1 MRYDEALPEQGKIM
15 RFISIALVALL
26 VLFTADAQACSPTRD
41 YANRT
46 VQQKMDEAELTFIGT
61 VTDTGEGYVVFR
73 IGTPGKGAAAKGET
87 MRLAHKEYG
96 TCGKLDFKAG
106 DVWLY
111 AGDTTFSASQ
121 KIDAADAEAEISA
134 VVAKITTQPD
144 TP

>member
-1 MRYDEALPEQGKIM
+1 MRIFA
-15 RFISIALVALL
+15 IALVALL
-26 VLFTADAQACSPTRD
+26 ALFTAQAQACSPTVD
-41 YANRT
+41 YATRT
-46 VQQKMDEAELTFIGT
+46 MQQKMDDAEVTFIGT
-61 VTDTGEGYVVFR
+61 VTEVGDGYVVFS

-96 TCGKLDFKAG
+96 TCGKLDFKVG

-121 KIDAADAEAEISA
+121 KIDAADAEAEIAA
-134 VVAKITTQPD
+134 VVAKLSAAPE